1 MIKSMSILACAA
13 IATSISVAA
22 AARGAGGAGGG
33 MGHAGAALE
42 NSNGR
47 FSQDRDKGLDRAEDR
62 RSAQGAKHGKAT
74 GEAKRRKPRPA
85 QHASG
90 SKDD

>member
-13 IATSISVAA
+13 IAAGISVAA
-22 AARGAGGAGGG
+22 AARGAGGGG
-33 MGHAGAALE
+33 MGHASAALE

-62 RSAQGAKHGKAT
+62 RSTQGAKHGKAT
-74 GEAKRRKPRPA
+74 GEAKRKKPRPA

-90 SKDD
+90 SKDN